1 MLGGVARQSGE
12 RHVLA
17 SILRLQVSDNLMLIH
32 VHCHTFG
39 IRNVHLHSTYI
50 VSRVTLAYRCATAQ
64 ILDRLR
70 YLTLSMVVF

>member
-50 VSRVTLAYRCATAQ
+50 VSRV
-64 ILDRLR
+64 
-70 YLTLSMVVF
+70 S